1 MEIYI
6 YCVERGV
13 HYANRSIYFSL
24 PYGGIA
30 YSLFIFKAAG
40 KIRLTI
46 PILCFLLFS
55 TVLNKWAGEHETLA
69 FIILFSLLGLTVL
82 SWIVSL
88 IKAIRRKRDEKYLED
103 DIAWQ
108 IRRAREMGVPL
119 DKIQF
124 NEHGDLLDP
133 RTGEPVVYGE
143 GVQFKGI

>member
-1 MEIYI
+1 MPIAAI
-6 YCVERGV
+6 
-13 HYANRSIYFSL
+13 ISL
-24 PYGGIA
+24 CLTAGLLIL
-30 YSLFIFKAAG
+30 SFIFKVAG
-40 KIRLTI
+40 KIRLSI
-46 PILCFLLFS
+46 PIICFLLFS

-103 DIAWQ
+103 DAAWQ

-119 DKIQF
+119 DKILF

>member
-1 MEIYI
+1 MPIAAI
-6 YCVERGV
+6 
-13 HYANRSIYFSL
+13 ISL
-24 PYGGIA
+24 CLTAGLIIL
-30 YSLFIFKAAG
+30 SFIFKVAG

-103 DIAWQ
+103 DVAWQ

-119 DKIQF
+119 DKIEF
-124 NEHGDLLDP
+124 KEHGDLLDP
-133 RTGEPVVYGE
+133 RTGEPVVYGK
-143 GVQFKGI
+143 GVQFKDI

>member
-1 MEIYI
+1 MPIAAVI
-6 YCVERGV
+6 
-13 HYANRSIYFSL
+13 SL
-24 PYGGIA
+24 CLTAGLLIL
-30 YSLFIFKAAG
+30 SFIFKAAG

-103 DIAWQ
+103 DVAWQ

-133 RTGEPVVYGE
+133 RTGEPVVFGE
-143 GVQFKGI
+143 SVQFKDI

>member
-1 MEIYI
+1 MPIAAI
-6 YCVERGV
+6 
-13 HYANRSIYFSL
+13 ISL
-24 PYGGIA
+24 CLTAGLLIL
-30 YSLFIFKAAG
+30 SFIFKVAG

-103 DIAWQ
+103 DAAWQ

-124 NEHGDLLDP
+124 NENGDLLDP

-143 GVQFKGI
+143 GVQFKDI

>member
-1 MEIYI
+1 MPIAAI
-6 YCVERGV
+6 
-13 HYANRSIYFSL
+13 ISL
-24 PYGGIA
+24 CLTAGLLIL
-30 YSLFIFKAAG
+30 SFIFKVAG

-88 IKAIRRKRDEKYLED
+88 INAIRRKRDEKYLED
-103 DIAWQ
+103 DAAWQ

-119 DKIQF
+119 DKIRF

-143 GVQFKGI
+143 GVQFKDI

>member
-1 MEIYI
+1 MPIAAI
-6 YCVERGV
+6 
-13 HYANRSIYFSL
+13 ISL
-24 PYGGIA
+24 CLTAGLLIL
-30 YSLFIFKAAG
+30 SFIFKVAG
-40 KIRLTI
+40 KILLTI
-46 PILCFLLFS
+46 PIICFLLFS

-103 DIAWQ
+103 DAAWQ

-124 NEHGDLLDP
+124 NENGDLLDP

-143 GVQFKGI
+143 GVQFKDI

>member
-1 MEIYI
+1 MPIAAI
-6 YCVERGV
+6 ISLCLTVGL
-13 HYANRSIYFSL
+13 IIFS
-24 PYGGIA
+24 
-30 YSLFIFKAAG
+30 FIFKVAG

-88 IKAIRRKRDEKYLED
+88 IKAIRRKRDEKYHD
-103 DIAWQ
+103 DDVAWQ

-133 RTGEPVVYGE
+133 RTGEPVVYGK
-143 GVQFKGI
+143 GLQFQNI

>member
-1 MEIYI
+1 MPIAAVI
-6 YCVERGV
+6 
-13 HYANRSIYFSL
+13 SL
-24 PYGGIA
+24 CLTAGLLIL
-30 YSLFIFKAAG
+30 SFIFKVAG
-40 KIRLTI
+40 KIRLTV

>member
-1 MEIYI
+1 MPIAAI
-6 YCVERGV
+6 
-13 HYANRSIYFSL
+13 ISL
-24 PYGGIA
+24 CLTAGLLIL
-30 YSLFIFKAAG
+30 SLIFKVAG
-40 KIRLTI
+40 KIRLSI
-46 PILCFLLFS
+46 PIICFLLFS

-103 DIAWQ
+103 DAAWQ

-124 NEHGDLLDP
+124 NENGDLLDP

-143 GVQFKGI
+143 GVQFKDI